1 MRRHK
6 PSFSVKSGEVK
17 IEKSM
22 VGNNRD
28 TNIRWVT
35 LYVEMLF
42 SIPMKLNFGMTTTV
56 T

>member
-1 MRRHK
+1 MRRYK
-6 PSFSVKSGEVK
+6 PVFSGKSGEIK
-17 IEKSM
+17 IEQAM
-22 VGNNRD
+22 VGDNRD

-42 SIPMKLNFGMTTTV
+42 SMSMKLNFGTTTTV